1 MQNKIINTQY
11 TKAVEGNTII
21 IKRTIVTTNK
31 AVIVYD
37 NDQYVGSA
45 SVIRVKDFDYEALLN
60 IALHKSGVNYD
71 WI

>member
-11 TKAVEGNTII
+11 TKTVKGHTII

-37 NDQYVGSA
+37 NNQYVGSA
-45 SVIRVKDFDYEALLN
+45 SVIREKDFDYESLLN
-60 IALHKSGVNYD
+60 IALHKSGATLEVA
-71 WI
+71 

>member
-11 TKAVEGNTII
+11 TKAVKGNTII

-37 NDQYVGSA
+37 NNQYVGSA